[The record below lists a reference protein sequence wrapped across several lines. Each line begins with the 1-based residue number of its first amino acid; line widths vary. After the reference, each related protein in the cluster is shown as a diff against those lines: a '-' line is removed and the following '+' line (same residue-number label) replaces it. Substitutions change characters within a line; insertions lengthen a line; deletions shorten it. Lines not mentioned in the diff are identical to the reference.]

1 MEKAYIFVYTVN
13 DMPQQYKLKAIPPS
27 SEKSHKTLV
36 ENRKIFSLNFC
47 ELNIFETFQE
57 SSLVPLTFGDF
68 VVTSM
73 LRGKKVMH
81 LYDNPGFD
89 YLPGETVLV
98 PANVTMKI
106 DFPEA
111 TKNNPTQ
118 CIALA
123 LESQKIQTIVNR
135 LNEDYPK
142 NDTKDY
148 WQLKHNEYH
157 FQNNYELAN
166 NINKLIDVCS
176 GGDREKDILAD
187 IALKELVVRL
197 IQSQNLNSSD
207 RANYNVGNNPLAFVM
222 QYIRINI
229 NQQIN
234 VTELSNKACMSV
246 PTFYRAFKNEFGLS
260 PLEYILREKIKKAK
274 TLLAD
279 PTLTVTRICYETG
292 FSSLN
297 YFDRQFKRLEGVT
310 PKQYRLMVLK
320 NNTIH

>member
-1 MEKAYIFVYTVN
+1 
-13 DMPQQYKLKAIPPS
+13 MPQQFKLKSIAPS
-27 SEKSHKTLV
+27 EEKSLKTLV
-36 ENRKIFSLNFC
+36 ENRKIYSLNFC
-47 ELNIFETFQE
+47 ELNLFETFKE
-57 SSLVPLTFGDF
+57 SNLVPLTFGDF

-123 LESQKIQTIVNR
+123 LESQKIQQIVNR

-142 NDTKDY
+142 NESNDY
-148 WQLKHNEYH
+148 WQLRHNEYH
-157 FQNNYELAN
+157 FQNNYELATT
-166 NINKLIDVCS
+166 INKLIDVCS
-176 GGDREKDILAD
+176 SGEREKDILAD
-187 IALKELVVRL
+187 IALKELVVRI
-197 IQSQNLNSSD
+197 IQSQNLNAED
-207 RANYNVGNNPLAFVM
+207 RSTQNTGVNPLSFVM
-222 QYIRINI
+222 NYIKVNI
-229 NQQIN
+229 SQQFQIGD
-234 VTELSNKACMSV
+234 LSTKACMSV
-246 PTFYRAFKNEFGLS
+246 PTFYRAFKNSFGLS

-279 PTLTVTRICYETG
+279 PGMTITHICYETG

-297 YFDRQFKRLEGVT
+297 YFDRQFKRIEGVT
-310 PKQYRLMVLK
+310 PKQYRAMVLK
-320 NNTIH
+320 QRDIN

>member
-1 MEKAYIFVYTVN
+1 
-13 DMPQQYKLKAIPPS
+13 MPQQFKLKSIAPS
-27 SEKSHKTLV
+27 EEKSLKTLV
-36 ENRKIFSLNFC
+36 ENRKIYSLNFC
-47 ELNIFETFQE
+47 ELNLFETFKE
-57 SSLVPLTFGDF
+57 SALVPLTFGDF

-123 LESQKIQTIVNR
+123 LESQKIQQIVNR

-142 NDTKDY
+142 NESNDY
-148 WQLKHNEYH
+148 WQLRHNEYH
-157 FQNNYELAN
+157 FQNNYELATT
-166 NINKLIDVCS
+166 INKLIDVCS
-176 GGDREKDILAD
+176 SGDREKDILAD
-187 IALKELVVRL
+187 IALKELVVRI
-197 IQSQNLNSSD
+197 IQSQNLNVEDKSTLTTG
-207 RANYNVGNNPLAFVM
+207 RNPLSFVM
-222 QYIRINI
+222 NYIRVNI
-229 NQQIN
+229 NQQFQISD
-234 VTELSNKACMSV
+234 LSTKACMSV

-279 PTLTVTRICYETG
+279 YNMTITHICYETG

-297 YFDRQFKRLEGVT
+297 YFDRQFKRIEGVT
-310 PKQYRLMVLK
+310 PKQYRAMVLK
-320 NNTIH
+320 QRDIN